1 MGTIEAVEL
10 ENHRHQIVHDM
21 SKMLQK
27 YRAIFGWD
35 VLEIDESAADRLI
48 LGAMHQALDDL
59 ERDRSA

>member
-1 MGTIEAVEL
+1 MGTIEAAEL

-21 SKMLQK
+21 SKVLEK

-35 VLEIDESAADRLI
+35 VPDSDESAADRLI
-48 LGAMHQALDDL
+48 LGAMRQAPNDL